1 MTSQICAVQFG
12 RGWLGC
18 GGGVSH
24 SGESAHNAAICS
36 HDWSV
41 VPSGRLQSFVASLS
55 QTPTNIDRI
64 SQI

>member
-1 MTSQICAVQFG
+1 MTSQICAVQVG
-12 RGWLGC
+12 RGLLGC